1 MIEMWLA
8 GESHAPKN
16 RKRLAI
22 VDPMTRLAF
31 DELVSANSQDVDDAF
46 KIARSAAEAW
56 QSILADSKE
65 KIFFQAA
72 HLMEANVDRLAQ
84 IIMRESASTLK
95 KSRHEVLYAAQLTR
109 AAAGEAR
116 RLYGDVIPDDKADR
130 FSLVVREAL
139 GVVAVISPFNA
150 PMALL
155 VKMLVFP
162 LIAGN
167 TLVVKPSEQTPQ
179 TAVEIAKIFATAGLP
194 DGVLNIVHGTGL
206 DVGEAVLQHPL
217 LDGLTFTGSTAVGQH
232 IGRVVGGRLKALHL
246 ELGGN
251 NPLLVFDD
259 FDLEKA
265 ADLALFGSFFHAGQ
279 ICMASSRIL
288 VDQKIYE
295 DFKACL
301 LKKLQGLCFGALDD
315 EHTFYGPLINAAALQ
330 KVEEVVHDARQDGA
344 KILAGGQILDGWRYA
359 PTLLEHVSRSSKL
372 WHEETFGPVLALSPF
387 KDAEEAL
394 QLANDSAYGLSSG
407 VLTHKTSHALTFAR
421 HLKTGGVHIG
431 SHPFQSGTMTPVGGT
446 GLSGV
451 GKSGGRYSIEHF
463 TQYKWI
469 SLHS

>member
-56 QSILADSKE
+56 QSIL
-65 KIFFQAA
+65 
-72 HLMEANVDRLAQ
+72 
-84 IIMRESASTLK
+84 MRESASTLK

-265 ADLALFGSFFHAGQ
+265 AD
-279 ICMASSRIL
+279 
-288 VDQKIYE
+288 
-295 DFKACL
+295 
-301 LKKLQGLCFGALDD
+301 
-315 EHTFYGPLINAAALQ
+315 
-330 KVEEVVHDARQDGA
+330 
-344 KILAGGQILDGWRYA
+344 
-359 PTLLEHVSRSSKL
+359 SSKL
-372 WHEETFGPVLALSPF
+372 WREETFGPVLALSPF

-421 HLKTGGVHIG
+421 HLKKGGVHIG